1 MKKEFV
7 FFCLT
12 SGVWFDVY
20 NESRNNADYYYGNDL
35 KEPDEKTEKEW
46 YFLESMALYQVQLIR
61 MDSEQRVT
69 QF

>member
-1 MKKEFV
+1 MTFTMNRE
-7 FFCLT
+7 T
-12 SGVWFDVY
+12 MPIIIM
-20 NESRNNADYYYGNDL
+20 AGNDL
-35 KEPDEKTEKEW
+35 KEPDEKTKKEW